1 MQQVHRRPCSY
12 GRTVR
17 LGPSVTEV
25 STSHFSRHMFQNAR
39 ALPSRRG
46 CSGWGYEDLV
56 LHCCIV
62 AKHLTWSNTRIPR
75 FRMVLRTRFHC
86 LFYLFFRFRPGA
98 MLRQRPLVQ
107 SVSRRT
113 KMLSQQLQSLL
124 LPGVLVALA
133 LIGLG
138 LLRSELRTPG
148 IGLVRK
154 KKKGRLFKFFTSKDT
169 DKDKLRKAS

>member
-1 MQQVHRRPCSY
+1 
-12 GRTVR
+12 
-17 LGPSVTEV
+17 
-25 STSHFSRHMFQNAR
+25 
-39 ALPSRRG
+39 
-46 CSGWGYEDLV
+46 
-56 LHCCIV
+56 
-62 AKHLTWSNTRIPR
+62 
-75 FRMVLRTRFHC
+75 
-86 LFYLFFRFRPGA
+86 
-98 MLRQRPLVQ
+98 
-107 SVSRRT
+107 
-113 KMLSQQLQSLL
+113 MLSQQLQSLL